1 MILLFSIRVA
11 ELQPNWERVV
21 YSVTVHR
28 SLVNIYQ
35 FVRVLLSLLVI
46 RNGIWDLI
54 VLVHGHYLSFN
65 FSL

>member
-1 MILLFSIRVA
+1 MYKILLFSVLVA
-11 ELQPNWERVV
+11 ERQPNWERAV
-21 YSVTVHR
+21 YLVTVHR

-54 VLVHGHYLSFN
+54 VLLPDHYPFI
-65 FSL
+65 

>member
-11 ELQPNWERVV
+11 ERQPNWERVV